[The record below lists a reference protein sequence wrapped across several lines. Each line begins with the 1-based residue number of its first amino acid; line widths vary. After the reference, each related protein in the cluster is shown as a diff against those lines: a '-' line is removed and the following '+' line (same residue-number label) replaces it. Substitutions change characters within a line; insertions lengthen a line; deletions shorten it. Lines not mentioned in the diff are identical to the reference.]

1 MVLTSGP
8 LPAELLSRAN
18 LRTVVA
24 VPSGRRV
31 PMTAGRASLRV
42 VGGGAAGPLTGPSAA
57 PQIVRDRPWLVS
69 DALVASRLSGHPVLP
84 VRDATLRRNA
94 RVVAF
99 ALNLLALPDAG
110 TGSIAAVELPVDLDA
125 LTTRIALPSTAIED
139 ALRALWV
146 ADVLRAGSVVGT
158 TRFADDLLSPTPL
171 AYAVRW
177 ATIAERLLDRR
188 GEGALAAIG
197 LFRLVLDRLTHPR
210 APVTLP
216 ASVVQDQLGLS
227 EDQARRGARTLVQ
240 RGLVVEQVQ
249 PGRAKQLLLGDA
261 VLVGVAPAP
270 AVAASPA
277 TGVDAPAIAPPASV
291 SGPAVAAGAAPTTG
305 TLLEYA
311 GQRIELPAQPELSV
325 AIPGTRVA
333 GMRIDPA
340 SRRLIVTLEPVP
352 HV

>member
-1 MVLTSGP
+1 
-8 LPAELLSRAN
+8 
-18 LRTVVA
+18 
-24 VPSGRRV
+24 
-31 PMTAGRASLRV
+31 MTARRAALRV
-42 VGGGAAGPLTGPSAA
+42 VGGAPHATAGLPAGA
-57 PQIVRDRPWLVS
+57 PQVVRERPWLVS
-69 DALVASRLSGHPVLP
+69 DALVASRLAGHPVLP
-84 VRDATLRRNA
+84 VRDVTLRRNA

-110 TGSIAAVELPVDLDA
+110 TGSLAAVDLPLDVDA
-125 LTTRIALPSTAIED
+125 LTSRIALPAAAVEE

-146 ADVLRAGSVVGT
+146 ADVLRAGGEAGT

-177 ATIAERLLDRR
+177 GTVADHLLDRR

-240 RGLVVEQVQ
+240 RGLVVEQAQ
-249 PGRAKQLLLGDA
+249 AGRAKRLLLADA
-261 VLVGVAPAP
+261 VLVGVPAAAPVVTAPVITTPVVEALTIGTPPAETAGGAPVAAVPASSAPA
-270 AVAASPA
+270 
-277 TGVDAPAIAPPASV
+277 TAPAAGV
-291 SGPAVAAGAAPTTG
+291 VAQPG
-305 TLLEYA
+305 TLIEYA
-311 GQRIELPAQPELSV
+311 GQRIELPAQAELSV

-333 GMRIDPA
+333 GMRLDPA
-340 SRRLIVTLEPVP
+340 SGRLIVTLEPAP
-352 HV
+352 QG

>member
-1 MVLTSGP
+1 
-8 LPAELLSRAN
+8 
-18 LRTVVA
+18 
-24 VPSGRRV
+24 
-31 PMTAGRASLRV
+31 MTAARTSLRV
-42 VGGGAAGPLTGPSAA
+42 VGGAAGAAAA
-57 PQIVRDRPWLVS
+57 SPGAALHAPTATPQVVRDRPWLVS

-125 LTTRIALPSTAIED
+125 LTARIALPSAAIEE

-146 ADVLRAGSVVGT
+146 ADVLRAGSVAGT
-158 TRFADDLLSPTPL
+158 TRFVDELLSPTPL

-240 RGLVVEQVQ
+240 RGLVVEQAQ
-249 PGRAKQLLLGDA
+249 PGRAKQLMLSDA
-261 VLVGVAPAP
+261 VLVGVAPVPVVDAAAGGPAAGVGSAVAP
-270 AVAASPA
+270 APSSP
-277 TGVDAPAIAPPASV
+277 VPSAPSPRTPNTT
-291 SGPAVAAGAAPTTG
+291 APTLG
-305 TLLEYA
+305 TLIEYA
-311 GQRIELPAQPELSV
+311 GQRIELPAQAELSV

-333 GMRIDPA
+333 GMRIDAA
-340 SRRLIVTLEPVP
+340 SGRLVVVLEAVG
-352 HV
+352 